1 MGARLQAAD
10 IVVPRACEG
19 SSTKTATDGTLPS
32 GTVPTHKFL
41 PGDGSKQCRNLDMQ
55 TRAVAVAVAGVSEKN
70 KHMEKS
76 SVHSVV
82 DPFFWTRKRPF
93 LRWWAALKIE
103 ESQCPKPARVT
114 HLA

>member
-76 SVHSVV
+76 SVHSTILGNQSKWKSGLSRTFTTSSVSSSE
-82 DPFFWTRKRPF
+82 
-93 LRWWAALKIE
+93 L
-103 ESQCPKPARVT
+103 Q
-114 HLA
+114 